1 MQTSAAGSR
10 SGALHQVT
18 QACTSLLSPSISS
31 SRLRLT
37 LSHSQHLQHQMQP
50 EQAQPKQWGMAF
62 HHLPTLANVVAI
74 LLWHMG

>member
-37 LSHSQHLQHQMQP
+37 LPHSQHLQHLMQP
-50 EQAQPKQWGMAF
+50 EQAQLKQWGMAPYY
-62 HHLPTLANVVAI
+62 LLTLANVIAI
-74 LLWHMG
+74 LLGHMG